1 MQGKPDDELPQLAV
15 FQGMTADG
23 TRVAQ
28 DTIYRSGESPRR
40 LGSAATSRKMQA
52 RAWLPHRHAR
62 TPSPLPTPRIRPPAK
77 ALPPTLHSLPR
88 RLRAALRLHLRQV
101 PPPSHHP
108 GRLRLSTLQRL
119 EPGHRPHQVSGVRLR
134 PLPPFLM
141 QELPPMPLLCAQ
153 ADPPCR
159 RVPQRGPASH
169 PAPPP
174 GGAVA
179 RPRVRLD
186 HSQGPSR
193 LLPS

>member
-40 LGSAATSRKMQA
+40 LGSSATSRKMQA
-52 RAWLPHRHAR
+52 RARLPHRPAR

-77 ALPPTLHSLPR
+77 ALPP
-88 RLRAALRLHLRQV
+88 LR
-101 PPPSHHP
+101 
-108 GRLRLSTLQRL
+108 RL

-141 QELPPMPLLCAQ
+141 QELPPMPLLCAE
-153 ADPPCR
+153 ADPPCKQ
-159 RVPQRGPASH
+159 VPQRGPESH

-186 HSQGPSR
+186 NSQGPSR